1 MSEKV
6 ISSKNKQD
14 IQSNDNLEFEEEK
27 INGELDEDI
36 KNKDDNENKLDE
48 EDTDNNI
55 SSLKEKIK
63 KPTELDKGE
72 NSDEAKT
79 NLDETFL
86 EKSSLENEE
95 VQTKKVEEE
104 PQFVTMNNLQA
115 VSNNNTPGAK
125 IEENN
130 EFENSDNS
138 FGVNKKDINEDTK
151 NSEKSFNIA
160 METKDNDEALKPD
173 FNIRTDREASV
184 NNLTQNTVT
193 DNQSAAISFG
203 PKPGR
208 GDITVNRDETNDL
221 GKQDLSLMVEDK
233 PQSSSKVLGEE
244 NIDVEKSIINDALN
258 RNSSVSIRRSTTE
271 RYSNTAFIRN
281 NRIKYDESEL
291 EKNAKIDLKDSP
303 EKCCCR
309 IF

>member
-63 KPTELDKGE
+63 EPTELDKGE

-160 METKDNDEALKPD
+160 METKDNDEALEPD
-173 FNIRTDREASV
+173 FNRRTDREASV

-203 PKPGR
+203 HKPGR

-221 GKQDLSLMVEDK
+221 VKQDLSLKVEDK
-233 PQSSSKVLGEE
+233 PQSSSKE
-244 NIDVEKSIINDALN
+244 NIEVEKLIINDAVN
-258 RNSSVSIRRSTTE
+258 RKLSGSIKEIYESRL
-271 RYSNTAFIRN
+271 FIRN
-281 NRIKYDESEL
+281 SGIKYERSEL
-291 EKNAKIDLKDSP
+291 EKNTKIDLKDNT
-303 EKCCCR
+303 EECCCR